1 MTLIYHFHFFHGLFL
16 IFRFGSYAKV
26 SVKKNEGRDA
36 ISRPK
41 NEDDNLDEQYIQTF
55 WLIQSALFAF
65 FKPTLGLQRVINQ
78 NSFPLFLVPSKAVVG
93 YVLKV
98 SLAFW
103 IAAVKRPEREF
114 LRLLSVLEYRQRL
127 MIFHQHVFFNLVKHC

>member
-1 MTLIYHFHFFHGLFL
+1 M
-16 IFRFGSYAKV
+16 

-65 FKPTLGLQRVINQ
+65 FEPTLGLQRVINQ

-98 SLAFW
+98 LLAFW

-114 LRLLSVLEYRQRL
+114 LRLLTVLEYRQRL
-127 MIFHQHVFFNLVKHC
+127 MIFHQHVLFNLVKYC